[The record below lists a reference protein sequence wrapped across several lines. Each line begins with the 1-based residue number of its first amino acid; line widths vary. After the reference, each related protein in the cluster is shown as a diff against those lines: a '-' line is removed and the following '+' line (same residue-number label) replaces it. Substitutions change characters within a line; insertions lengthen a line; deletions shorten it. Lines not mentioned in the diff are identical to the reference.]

1 MKPSV
6 KPVGVKPFLPFAR
19 PSIDADSIA
28 AVADV
33 LRSGQLA
40 SGPKVLAFEAALDAY
55 LGGNAEREAAQARA
69 AFDLAAEAIAK
80 AK

>member
-1 MKPSV
+1 MKPLSL

-33 LRSGQLA
+33 LRSGVSPRARTWVRVCVPCLTPPRIA
-40 SGPKVLAFEAALDAY
+40 
-55 LGGNAEREAAQARA
+55 ARA
-69 AFDLAAEAIAK
+69 GNPGLPWAFQQFVDAAGF
-80 AK
+80 